1 MLKDAS
7 LFLNFFV
14 LDFWWVKGWI
24 EWALVPAFIKKRVD
38 Y

>member
-14 LDFWWVKGWI
+14 LDFWWG
-24 EWALVPAFIKKRVD
+24 EGMGRVGFGTIIHKEMS
-38 Y
+38 